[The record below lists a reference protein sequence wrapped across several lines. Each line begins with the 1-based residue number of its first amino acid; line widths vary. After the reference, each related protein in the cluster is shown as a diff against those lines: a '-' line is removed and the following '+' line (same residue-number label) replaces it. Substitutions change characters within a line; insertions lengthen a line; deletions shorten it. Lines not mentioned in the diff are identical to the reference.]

1 MSAFMGPLYIHR
13 PPRVQSSP
21 EMALPLDHQSVLPA
35 ESLDLLAL
43 EPGQTYADATAGLG
57 GHAAMAAERV
67 GPSGTV
73 VLGDLDASMLER
85 ATARVR
91 QAQPDIRVEP
101 IHGSFAGLPAA
112 MAERGLAADALLA
125 DLGFASPQVDDPSRG
140 FSFKHDGPLDMR
152 LDPTSGVSAAE
163 LLATASEAEIAEILW
178 AFGEERGSRRIARK
192 VVASREAK
200 PITTTR
206 ALAELVR
213 SCTSGGGIDPATR
226 TFQALRIAVNDE
238 LGALSALLGAISSQV
253 GPKTSESG
261 PAQMGVGRPADTG
274 GRWLAQGARVAII
287 SFHSLEDR
295 MVKRAFTALAD
306 AGTARRLTRKP
317 VMPSE
322 AEMATNRRARSAR
335 LRAIELNPT
344 TTSTSEGGQPR

>member
-1 MSAFMGPLYIHR
+1 M
-13 PPRVQSSP
+13 PP
-21 EMALPLDHQSVLPA
+21 PLDHQSVLPA
-35 ESLDLLAL
+35 ESLDVLGLQ
-43 EPGQTYADATAGLG
+43 PGHTYADATAGLG
-57 GHAAMAAERV
+57 GHAAMAAERI
-67 GPSGTV
+67 GSGGTI
-73 VLGDLDASMLER
+73 VLSDLDASMLER

-91 QAQPDIRVEP
+91 QAQPEVRVEA
-101 IHGSFAGLPAA
+101 IHRSFAGLPAA
-112 MAERGLAADALLA
+112 MAERGLLADALLA
-125 DLGFASPQVDDPSRG
+125 DLGFASPQVDDPQRG

-152 LDPTSGVSAAE
+152 LDPTSGTSAAE

-178 AFGEERGSRRIARK
+178 TFGEERGARRIARK

-206 ALAELVR
+206 ELAELVR

-238 LGALSALLGAISSQV
+238 LGALSALLGAIASQA
-253 GPKTSESG
+253 GSKTSGNATARAGEGRSES
-261 PAQMGVGRPADTG
+261 AG

-295 MVKRAFTALAD
+295 MVKRAFNALAD
-306 AGTARRLTRKP
+306 AGDARRLTRKP
-317 VMPSE
+317 IVPGD

-335 LRAIELNPT
+335 LRAIEFMPASNP
-344 TTSTSEGGQPR
+344 SQKGGQPR

>member
-1 MSAFMGPLYIHR
+1 
-13 PPRVQSSP
+13 
-21 EMALPLDHQSVLPA
+21 MALPLDHQSVLPA

-67 GPSGTV
+67 GPSGTI

-91 QAQPDIRVEP
+91 EAQPGIRVEP
-101 IHGSFAGLPAA
+101 IHGSFAGLPAV
-112 MAERGLAADALLA
+112 MTERGLAADALLA
-125 DLGFASPQVDDPSRG
+125 DLGFASPQVDDPQRG

-152 LDPTSGVSAAE
+152 LDPTSGISAAE

-253 GPKTSESG
+253 GPKTGDSG
-261 PAQMGVGRPADTG
+261 PAQLGMDRPADTG
-274 GRWLAQGARVAII
+274 GQWLAQGARVAII

-295 MVKRAFTALAD
+295 LVKRAFTALAD
-306 AGTARRLTRKP
+306 AGSARRLTRKP
-317 VMPSE
+317 IMPGE

-335 LRAIELNPT
+335 LRAIELTAIDT
-344 TTSTSEGGQPR
+344 TLEGGQPR

>member
-1 MSAFMGPLYIHR
+1 
-13 PPRVQSSP
+13 
-21 EMALPLDHQSVLPA
+21 MALPLDHQSVLPA
-35 ESLDLLAL
+35 ESLDMLSLQ
-43 EPGQTYADATAGLG
+43 PGQTYADATAGLG
-57 GHAAMAAERV
+57 GHAAMAAQRV
-67 GPSGTV
+67 GPGGTI
-73 VLGDLDASMLER
+73 VLSDLDASMLER

-91 QAQPDIRVEP
+91 EAQPGIRVEAV
-101 IHGSFAGLPAA
+101 HGSFAGLPAA
-112 MAERGLAADALLA
+112 MAERGLVADGLLA
-125 DLGFASPQVDDPSRG
+125 DLGFASPQVDDPQRG

-152 LDPTSGVSAAE
+152 LDPTSGTSAAE

-178 AFGEERGSRRIARK
+178 TFGQERGSRRIARK

-238 LGALSALLGAISSQV
+238 LGALSVLLGAISSQG

-261 PAQMGVGRPADTG
+261 PAQTGMGRPADTG
-274 GRWLAQGARVAII
+274 GQWLAQGARVAII

-295 MVKRAFTALAD
+295 LVKRAFTALAD
-306 AGTARRLTRKP
+306 AGGARRLTRKP
-317 VMPSE
+317 VLPNE
-322 AEMATNRRARSAR
+322 AEIATNRRARSAR
-335 LRAIELNPT
+335 LRAIELTPT
-344 TTSTSEGGQPR
+344 TMTSEGGQPR

>member
-1 MSAFMGPLYIHR
+1 M
-13 PPRVQSSP
+13 PPP
-21 EMALPLDHQSVLPA
+21 HDHQSVLPA
-35 ESLDLLAL
+35 ESLDLLRL

-57 GHAAMAAERV
+57 GHAVIAAQRV
-67 GPSGTV
+67 GPDGTI
-73 VLGDLDASMLER
+73 VLNDLDASMLER
-85 ATARVR
+85 ATVRVGE
-91 QAQPDIRVEP
+91 AQPGIRVEA
-101 IHGSFAGLPAA
+101 IHGSFAGLPNA
-112 MAERGLAADALLA
+112 MAQRGLVADALLA
-125 DLGFASPQVDDPSRG
+125 DLGFASPQVDDPQRG

-152 LDPTSGVSAAE
+152 LDPTSGTSAAE

-238 LGALSALLGAISSQV
+238 LGALSALLGAISSQA
-253 GPKTSESG
+253 GSK
-261 PAQMGVGRPADTG
+261 TG
-274 GRWLAQGARVAII
+274 GNAAARAGEGRSETTAGLWLAQGARVAII

-295 MVKRAFTALAD
+295 MVKQAFTALAD
-306 AGTARRLTRKP
+306 AGDARRLTRKP
-317 VMPSE
+317 IVPGE

-335 LRAIELNPT
+335 LRAIELTPT
-344 TTSTSEGGQPR
+344 MEGGQPR

>member
-1 MSAFMGPLYIHR
+1 M
-13 PPRVQSSP
+13 PPP
-21 EMALPLDHQSVLPA
+21 HDHQSVLPA
-35 ESLDLLAL
+35 ESLDLLRL

-67 GPSGTV
+67 GPDGTI
-73 VLGDLDASMLER
+73 VLSDLDASMLMR
-85 ATARVR
+85 AVARVR
-91 QAQPDIRVEP
+91 EAQPGIRVEAV
-101 IHGSFAGLPAA
+101 HGSFAGLPAA
-112 MAERGLAADALLA
+112 MAERGLVADALLA
-125 DLGFASPQVDDPSRG
+125 DLGFASPQVDDPQRG

-152 LDPTSGVSAAE
+152 LDPTSGTSAAE

-178 AFGEERGSRRIARK
+178 VFGEERGSRRIARK
-192 VVASREAK
+192 VVASRESQ

-238 LGALSALLGAISSQV
+238 LGALSALLGAISSQA
-253 GPKTSESG
+253 GTKT
-261 PAQMGVGRPADTG
+261 MGHAAARDGGGQGEAMG

-295 MVKRAFTALAD
+295 LVKRAFSALAD
-306 AGTARRLTRKP
+306 AGAVRRLTRKP
-317 VMPSE
+317 IVPGD

-335 LRAIELNPT
+335 LRAIELIATNTPIR
-344 TTSTSEGGQPR
+344 EGGQPR